1 MGSSNTFYI
10 QLGFVGL
17 SAVICGAKILIV
29 CQDSYAKGKD
39 LTLVIVDILTSVFCA
54 LCGFG
59 FIAAYIIL
67 YWKFLDL
74 INKSN
79 GFLDFMKTQTHW
91 FFGFIF
97 MVLALKTGAAVAA
110 PIEFDILSDLGG
122 HGDKDVL
129 TKSQVTWLNI
139 IACTQSLSEISF
151 NILMII
157 YLIQPFMEKESD
169 EKMVCNQAVRVIA
182 GSDAEIDVPET
193 EEEE

>member
-74 INKSN
+74 IKKSN

-139 IACTQSLSEISF
+139 IACTQSLSEVSF
-151 NILMII
+151 NVLMIV
-157 YLIQPFMEKESD
+157 YLI
-169 EKMVCNQAVRVIA
+169 
-182 GSDAEIDVPET
+182 
-193 EEEE
+193 

>member
-1 MGSSNTFYI
+1 MGSNNTFYI
-10 QLGFVGL
+10 QLGFFGL

-39 LTLVIVDILTSVFCA
+39 MTLVIVDILTSVFCA

-74 INKSN
+74 IKKSN
-79 GFLDFMKTQTHW
+79 GFLDFMRTQTHC

-97 MVLALKTGAAVAA
+97 MVLALKTGSAIAA
-110 PIEFDILSDLGG
+110 PIEFDILSDMGG

-129 TKSQVTWLNI
+129 TKSQVTSLNI
-139 IACTQSLSEISF
+139 IACTQSFSEVSF
-151 NILMII
+151 NVLMII
-157 YLIQPFMEKESD
+157 YLI
-169 EKMVCNQAVRVIA
+169 
-182 GSDAEIDVPET
+182 
-193 EEEE
+193 